1 METLAYT
8 HFSAQADDMTPHS
21 QPSADGL
28 VWESEFHVQ
37 LPSLAWIQGLA
48 LAIAL
53 SSLSLTSSAWA
64 AVVNT
69 NGSPLNVR
77 SGPGLGYGVVS
88 TLANGT
94 TINLSGLD
102 ADGWSQLSNGNWVA
116 SRWVRGEN
124 GGSGVPSA
132 VLRPGSTGTGVTNLQ
147 NRLQEIG
154 VYNGPVT
161 GYYGRLT
168 EAAVR
173 TVQVSEGL
181 TPDGIAGPTTL
192 TALYG
197 DNGGGGTPVTNTA
210 FVKTNGSPLNVRSGP
225 GLGYRVV
232 GTVAD
237 NRTVNLSGR
246 SVSGWSQLANGNWV
260 ASRWIGGGTVAT
272 DTAIVTTNGSPL
284 NVRSGSGLGYRV
296 VDTVADG
303 AAIATTD
310 QTAGNWIHLGDI
322 LPHQIKKIYDVG
334 FSATPP
340 IG

>member
-21 QPSADGL
+21 QPSADGF
-28 VWESEFHVQ
+28 VWESEVYWKP
-37 LPSLAWIQGLA
+37 PSLAWIQGLA

-53 SSLSLTSSAWA
+53 SSLSVTSSAWA
-64 AVVNT
+64 AVVDT

-116 SRWVRGEN
+116 SRWVQGEAEN
-124 GGSGVPSA
+124 DDSDVPSA
-132 VLRPGSTGTGVTNLQ
+132 VLRPGSTGTAVTNLQ
-147 NRLQEIG
+147 NRLQEVG

-173 TVQVSEGL
+173 TVQASEGL

-197 DNGGGGTPVTNTA
+197 EDGDGGGETPVTNTA
-210 FVKTNGSPLNVRSGP
+210 VVNTNNNPLNVRSGP

-237 NRTVNLSGR
+237 NRTVSLSGR
-246 SVSGWSQLANGNWV
+246 RVDGWSQLANGNWV
-260 ASRWIGGGTVAT
+260 SSRWIGGEGGGAT
-272 DTAIVTTNGSPL
+272 PARDTAVVTTNGSPL
-284 NVRSGSGLGYRV
+284 NVRSGPGLGYRV
-296 VDTVADG
+296 VDTVTDG

-310 QTAGNWIHLGDI
+310 QTAGNWIRLANGGW
-322 LPHQIKKIYDVG
+322 V
-334 FSATPP
+334 FSGWVAT
-340 IG
+340 

>member
-8 HFSAQADDMTPHS
+8 HLSIAQADDMTPHPH
-21 QPSADGL
+21 PSADGSI
-28 VWESEFHVQ
+28 WESEFHAQ

-77 SGPGLGYGVVS
+77 SGPGLGYGVVN

-94 TINLSGLD
+94 TIPLSGRD
-102 ADGWSQLSNGNWVA
+102 SDGWSQLANGNWVA

-124 GGSGVPSA
+124 GGSTVPSAA
-132 VLRPGSTGTGVTNLQ
+132 VLRPGSTGTAVTNLQ

-168 EAAVR
+168 ETAVR
-173 TVQVSEGL
+173 RVQASEGL

-197 DNGGGGTPVTNTA
+197 EDGDGGGETPVTNTA
-210 FVKTNGSPLNVRSGP
+210 VVNTNNNPLNVRSGP

-237 NRTVNLSGR
+237 NRTVSLSGR
-246 SVSGWSQLANGNWV
+246 NVSGWSQLANGNWV
-260 ASRWIGGGTVAT
+260 SSRWIVGEGGGGTPAT
-272 DTAIVTTNGSPL
+272 DTAVVTTNGSPL
-284 NVRSGSGLGYRV
+284 HKTYSKLVNLS
-296 VDTVADG
+296 
-303 AAIATTD
+303 
-310 QTAGNWIHLGDI
+310 QT
-322 LPHQIKKIYDVG
+322 
-334 FSATPP
+334 
-340 IG
+340 

>member
-8 HFSAQADDMTPHS
+8 HFSAQVDDKIPQS
-21 QPSADGL
+21 QFSADGS
-28 VWESEFHVQ
+28 VFESEVYWKP
-37 LPSLAWIQGLA
+37 PSLAWIRGLA

-53 SSLSLTSSAWA
+53 SSLTVTSSVWA

-77 SGPGLGYGVVS
+77 SGPGLGYRVVS

-102 ADGWSQLSNGNWVA
+102 ADGWSQLSNGNWVS
-116 SRWVRGEN
+116 SRWVRGEAEN
-124 GGSGVPSA
+124 GDSGVPSA
-132 VLRPGSTGTGVTNLQ
+132 VLRPGSTGTAVTNLQ
-147 NRLQEIG
+147 NRLQEVG

-173 TVQVSEGL
+173 RVQVSEGL

-197 DNGGGGTPVTNTA
+197 EDGNGGGVTPVTNTA
-210 FVKTNGSPLNVRSGP
+210 VVNTNNNPLNVRSGP

-237 NRTVNLSGR
+237 NRTVSLSGR
-246 SVSGWSQLANGNWV
+246 NVSGWSQLANGNWV
-260 ASRWIGGGTVAT
+260 SSRWIVGEGGGAT
-272 DTAIVTTNGSPL
+272 PAADTAVVTTNGSPL
-284 NVRSGSGLGYRV
+284 NVRSGPGLGYRV

-310 QTAGNWIHLGDI
+310 QTTGNWVRLANGGW
-322 LPHQIKKIYDVG
+322 V
-334 FSATPP
+334 FSGWVAT
-340 IG
+340 

>member
-8 HFSAQADDMTPHS
+8 HFSAQTDDRIPQS
-21 QPSADGL
+21 QFSADGS
-28 VWESEFHVQ
+28 VFESEVYWKP
-37 LPSLAWIQGLA
+37 PSLAWIRGLA

-53 SSLSLTSSAWA
+53 SSFSLTSSAWA
-64 AVVNT
+64 AVVDT

-116 SRWVRGEN
+116 SRWIAGE
-124 GGSGVPSA
+124 GGDSGVPSA
-132 VLRPGSTGTGVTNLQ
+132 VLRPGSTGIAVTNLQ
-147 NRLQEIG
+147 DRLQDLG

-173 TVQVSEGL
+173 RIQVSEGL
-181 TPDGIAGPTTL
+181 TPDGIAGSTTL
-192 TALYG
+192 TAIYG
-197 DNGGGGTPVTNTA
+197 EDGNSGGETPVTNTA
-210 FVKTNGSPLNVRSGP
+210 VVNTNNNPLNVRSGP

-232 GTVAD
+232 GTVGD
-237 NRTVNLSGR
+237 NRRISLSGR
-246 SVSGWSQLANGNWV
+246 NTDGWSQLANGNWV
-260 ASRWIGGGTVAT
+260 SSRWIVGEGGGGTPAT
-272 DTAIVTTNGSPL
+272 DTAVVTTNGSPL
-284 NVRSGSGLGYRV
+284 NVRSGPGLGYRV

-310 QTAGNWIHLGDI
+310 QTSGNWIRLANGGW
-322 LPHQIKKIYDVG
+322 V
-334 FSATPP
+334 FSGWVAA
-340 IG
+340 

>member
-8 HFSAQADDMTPHS
+8 HFSAQADDRIPQS
-21 QPSADGL
+21 QFSADGSL
-28 VWESEFHVQ
+28 FESEVYWKP
-37 LPSLAWIQGLA
+37 PSLAWIQGLA

-53 SSLSLTSSAWA
+53 SSFSLTSSVWA
-64 AVVNT
+64 AVVDT

-77 SGPGLGYGVVS
+77 SGPGLGYRVVN

-102 ADGWSQLSNGNWVA
+102 ADGWSQLSNGNWVS
-116 SRWVRGEN
+116 SRWVQGEVEN
-124 GGSGVPSA
+124 GDSGVPSA
-132 VLRPGSTGTGVTNLQ
+132 VLRPGSTGTAVTNLQ

-168 EAAVR
+168 ETAVR
-173 TVQVSEGL
+173 TVQASEGL

-197 DNGGGGTPVTNTA
+197 EDGGGVTPVTNTA
-210 FVKTNGSPLNVRSGP
+210 VVNTNNNPLNVRSGP

-237 NRTVNLSGR
+237 NRTVSLSGLDAD
-246 SVSGWSQLANGNWV
+246 GWSQLANGNWV
-260 ASRWIGGGTVAT
+260 SSRWIVGEGGVATPGT
-272 DTAIVTTNGSPL
+272 DTAVVTTNGSSL
-284 NVRSGSGLGYRV
+284 NVRSGPGLGYRV

-310 QTAGNWIHLGDI
+310 QTAGNWVRLANGGW
-322 LPHQIKKIYDVG
+322 V
-334 FSATPP
+334 FSGWVAT
-340 IG
+340 

>member
-21 QPSADGL
+21 QPSADESVG
-28 VWESEFHVQ
+28 ESEFHAQ
-37 LPSLAWIQGLA
+37 LPSLAWIRGLA

-77 SGPGLGYGVVS
+77 SGPGLGYRVVN
-88 TLANGT
+88 TLGNGT

-116 SRWVRGEN
+116 SRWVRGEADN
-124 GGSGVPSA
+124 GDSEVPSA
-132 VLRPGSTGTGVTNLQ
+132 VLRPGSTGTAVTNLQ

-173 TVQVSEGL
+173 RVQASEGL

-197 DNGGGGTPVTNTA
+197 EDGDGGGETPVTNTA
-210 FVKTNGSPLNVRSGP
+210 VVNTNNNPLNVRSGP

-237 NRTVNLSGR
+237 NRTVSLSGR
-246 SVSGWSQLANGNWV
+246 NVNGWSQLANGNWV
-260 ASRWIGGGTVAT
+260 DSRWISGEGGGGTPAT
-272 DTAIVTTNGSPL
+272 DTAVVTTNGSPL
-284 NVRSGSGLGYRV
+284 NVRSGPGLGYRV

-310 QTAGNWIHLGDI
+310 QTAGNWIRLANGGW
-322 LPHQIKKIYDVG
+322 V
-334 FSATPP
+334 FSGWVAT
-340 IG
+340 